1 MLPIQQLQELIQGKK
16 VAFIGAGVSHKRC
29 IEQFVELGA
38 QVTLCDQKKSLDDF
52 GDYAD
57 TLRRL
62 KVNLSL
68 GEHYTD
74 GFAGQDII
82 MRTPGYEYYKP
93 ALQAALKAGAMVTS
107 EVELFFEFCPC
118 EIVAVTGSD
127 GKTTTTTLISKMFEA
142 AGRKVFLG
150 GNIGAALL
158 PQLADVTSDAVAVV
172 ELSSFQ
178 LISMRR
184 SPKVA
189 VVTNVTPNHLDHH
202 KDMQEYIDAKRN
214 ILLWQT
220 PPCRAVL
227 GFENDITRGMEKD
240 CKGEQVWF
248 TRLHETD
255 RGAFL
260 RESDDMLCY
269 AENGVVTPI
278 LPRKEIQ
285 LRGLHNVEN
294 LLAACA
300 AVWGRVPIEAMRQV
314 GSTFTGVEHRIEPV
328 RTLDGVTYYND
339 SIASSPTRTIAGL
352 RSFDQK
358 IILIA
363 GGYDKKI
370 PYEPLAPEIIA
381 HVKTLVLMG
390 ATGPRI
396 EKAVRE
402 CDGFAGSG
410 LTILHADTLRTEHPL
425 TLPGWQPAA
434 PLTLWELPKGRALPL
449 PPAPPAELVPDK
461 APSML
466 PVSRLVFAESDAE
479 ADEFYSAACT
489 ALAHGV
495 GTCRALLHNGRPVCT
510 VGCYEQSDT
519 ESYMAAGVTDP
530 AWQGRGLARY
540 LIVGLANELTAERAV
555 RFACFPALC
564 GFYAQLGF
572 LQIGKIQHYTTDW
585 NTT

>member
-93 ALQAALKAGAMVTS
+93 ELQAALKAGAMVTS

-150 GNIGAALL
+150 GNIGAALR

-260 RESDDMLCY
+260 RESDDTLCY

-370 PYEPLAPEIIA
+370 PYEPLAPEVLA

-410 LTILHADTLRTEHPL
+410 LTILHAD
-425 TLPGWQPAA
+425 
-434 PLTLWELPKGRALPL
+434 
-449 PPAPPAELVPDK
+449 
-461 APSML
+461 SMQHA
-466 PVSRLVFAESDAE
+466 VE
-479 ADEFYSAACT
+479 
-489 ALAHGV
+489 
-495 GTCRALLHNGRPVCT
+495 
-510 VGCYEQSDT
+510 
-519 ESYMAAGVTDP
+519 
-530 AWQGRGLARY
+530 LARGAAKPGDVVSLSPASASFDLY
-540 LIVGLANELTAERAV
+540 PNFEVRGRDYKNIVKNL
-555 RFACFPALC
+555 
-564 GFYAQLGF
+564 
-572 LQIGKIQHYTTDW
+572 K
-585 NTT
+585 